1 MVTLMTAPPEHS
13 GQWSINCGLLPARPP
28 LGLKCMS
35 WPGPSGSFEGLDMI
49 TGQVLCGGITSWYTT
64 RARAIAPGFIS
75 ALPERPRA
83 SRRVE
88 PRPSQNAS
96 SPASAGICHTFIYLY
111 LSQVSMRALPVLVFV
126 KHSYIYICHK
136 SDTCFSSAGICHKF

>member
-1 MVTLMTAPPEHS
+1 
-13 GQWSINCGLLPARPP
+13 
-28 LGLKCMS
+28 
-35 WPGPSGSFEGLDMI
+35 MI
-49 TGQVLCGGITSWYTT
+49 TGQVLCGGITT

-96 SPASAGICHTFIYLY
+96 SPASAGICHTFEYFYL
-111 LSQVSMRALPVLVFV
+111 LQVRMRALPVLVFV
-126 KHSYIYICHK
+126 THLNIFICHT
-136 SDTCFSSAGICHKF
+136 SGYVLCQCWYLSQI

>member
-13 GQWSINCGLLPARPP
+13 GRSINCGPAP

-49 TGQVLCGGITSWYTT
+49 TGQVLCGGITT

-88 PRPSQNAS
+88 PRPSQDAS
-96 SPASAGICHTFIYLY
+96 SPASAGICHTLKYLY
-111 LSQVSMRALPVLVFV
+111 LLQVGMCALPVPVL
-126 KHSYIYICHK
+126 YIQASMLLQKI
-136 SDTCFSSAGICHKF
+136 F

>member
-1 MVTLMTAPPEHS
+1 MTAPPEHS
-13 GQWSINCGLLPARPP
+13 GRSINCGPAP

-49 TGQVLCGGITSWYTT
+49 TGQVLCGGITT

-136 SDTCFSSAGICHKF
+136 SGYMLFQCWYLSQI